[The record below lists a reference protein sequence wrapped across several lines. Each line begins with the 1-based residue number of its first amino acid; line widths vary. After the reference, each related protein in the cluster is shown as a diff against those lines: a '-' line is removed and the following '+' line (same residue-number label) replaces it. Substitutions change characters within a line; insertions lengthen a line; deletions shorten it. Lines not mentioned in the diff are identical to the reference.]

1 MRLVLVV
8 ALLAAGCVD
17 KAAEAKKKQD
27 ATKAAFDAEA
37 KAQAEADAK
46 QAKADF
52 DADNQ
57 ACTAGDGAKC
67 VDLAKMYADGKGV
80 DKDAGKAKDLLA
92 KACGMKSKEACR
104 SSALAEGDAQKKLG
118 FETSLCDLGEAEGCV
133 EGAKLAD
140 GLALTAK
147 KPTDRPAMVLLK
159 KACALNAAIACTARG
174 VGLVNDDPKEAVDSF
189 TKGCDDGEPTSCFQ
203 LSELYK
209 NGKGVK
215 KKDAAKATELK
226 KKACDAGLKD
236 ACGA

>member
-8 ALLAAGCVD
+8 AVLLAGCVD

-37 KAQAEADAK
+37 KAQSEADAK

-52 DADNQ
+52 DAANQ
-57 ACTAGDGAKC
+57 ACTAGDAAKC

-80 DKDAGKAKDLLA
+80 DKNAGKAKDLLA
-92 KACGMKSKEACR
+92 KACGMKSKDACR
-104 SSALAEGDAQKKLG
+104 VSASAESDAHKKLA
-118 FETSLCDLGEAEGCV
+118 FESSLCELGEADGCV
-133 EGAKLAD
+133 EGAKIAD

-147 KPTDRPAMVLLK
+147 KPVDRPAMVLLK

-174 VGLVNDDPKEAVDSF
+174 VGLVNDDAKEAVDSF
-189 TKGCDDGEPTSCFQ
+189 NKGCEAGEPTSCFQ

-209 NGKGVK
+209 SGKGVK
-215 KKDAAKATELK
+215 RKDAGKAAELK
-226 KKACDAGLKD
+226 KKACDAGLRD